1 MLDAGPGESEYT
13 RYDRKVP
20 ELASD
25 WLFDRADTEEAWAL
39 FVSFVT
45 SHYPFLVPQEFFKL
59 YPIDAMP
66 MPKLGHQ
73 TSFEHYPWFADI
85 LKVNLGADGSDE
97 QHKTAYAAYLGL
109 CSFMDAMVGQVIEKE
124 RVSGAWG
131 ARASFT
137 CPIIARMRARA
148 GNGESRTIMRKPAA
162 FRCSSL
168 APAYLSARSRRHR
181 SRSSTFIGSL

>member
-1 MLDAGPGESEYT
+1 MGPQTVPGFRTATAETRQRSRRYRAGRQPGEIEYT
-13 RYDRKVP
+13 RYDRKVA

-25 WLFDRADTEEAWAL
+25 WLLDRADSEESWAL

-97 QHKTAYAAYLGL
+97 EHQTAYAAYLGL
-109 CSFMDAMVGQVIEKE
+109 CSFMDAMVGQVVEKLTNIGGLGRT
-124 RVSGAWG
+124 RV
-131 ARASFT
+131 
-137 CPIIARMRARA
+137 I
-148 GNGESRTIMRKPAA
+148 
-162 FRCSSL
+162 
-168 APAYLSARSRRHR
+168 
-181 SRSSTFIGSL
+181 